1 MKRLTCWI
9 MAAAL
14 CCVPFSKSL
23 ALTLPA
29 DEPVVAYYMPLTQLD
44 HVPPHRIC
52 RHDTQLYPAGQ
63 IGQSTTRQSVAL
75 RHTDRLQH

>member
-29 DEPVVAYYMPLTQLD
+29 DEPVVAYYMPLTQLLFTVEYD
-44 HVPPHRIC
+44 ENNVLCLSPELEPISHRSYVE
-52 RHDTQLYPAGQ
+52 HG
-63 IGQSTTRQSVAL
+63 
-75 RHTDRLQH
+75 